1 MKQYIACDAH
11 KKYTIFGSIDE
22 RGRYGK
28 QRRVSHNREE
38 YRGFLRTLPEKS
50 TIAIESIGNWYWMI
64 EEMEGSGHKPI
75 LVHPRKAKLMMGMTN
90 KTDRLDVN
98 GLAMLSRNG
107 TIPGIWIPTGDLRDK
122 RELPRMRMA
131 IVGMRTKLKNR
142 IHATLAKYN
151 IVIEEV
157 SDIFGVRGR
166 ELIDKRLVELPPE
179 TRRSVKEELKLL
191 DEVAKHIRTT
201 EKRIREIVEETMEM
215 KLLKTLPGFGDILAT
230 VVALEVGDIKRFG
243 RAEQLA
249 SYSGTV
255 PRIHSSGG
263 KTYFGRVLPNVNR
276 YLKWALV
283 EAANMVV
290 LNQNRLEQSHA
301 VQLYRRIRHKK
312 GHAKAVVALA
322 RHLAEATFW
331 VLTRGEQYKEPKRKQ
346 VVSSTRG

>member
-1 MKQYIACDAH
+1 M
-11 KKYTIFGSIDE
+11 DE
-22 RGRYGK
+22 QGRYGK
-28 QRRVSHNREE
+28 QHKVIHKREE
-38 YRGFLRTLPEKS
+38 YRRYLDRLPKES

-64 EEMEGSGHKPI
+64 EEMERSGHKPI

-107 TIPGIWIPTGDLRDK
+107 TIPEIWIPKGELRDK

-166 ELIDKRLVELPPE
+166 EIVKKRLEELPPE
-179 TRRSVKEELKLL
+179 TKRSVMEELSLL
-191 DEVAKHIRTT
+191 DEVERHIKSA
-201 EKRIREIVEETMEM
+201 ESRIKEIVKETKEM
-215 KLLKTLPGFGDILAT
+215 QLLKTLPGFGHILSI
-230 VVALEVGDIKRFG
+230 VVALEVGDIRRFS

-255 PRIHSSGG
+255 PRVKSSGG
-263 KTYFGRVLPNVNR
+263 KAYYGKVLPDVNR
-276 YLKWALV
+276 YLKWAFI

-290 LNQNRLEQSHA
+290 LNQERLRGYHVVEVYKRLRS
-301 VQLYRRIRHKK
+301 RKD
-312 GHAKAVVALA
+312 HAKAVVAVA

-331 VLTRGEQYKEPKRKQ
+331 VLTKGEAYKEPKRKQ
-346 VVSSTRG
+346 VVSSTQS